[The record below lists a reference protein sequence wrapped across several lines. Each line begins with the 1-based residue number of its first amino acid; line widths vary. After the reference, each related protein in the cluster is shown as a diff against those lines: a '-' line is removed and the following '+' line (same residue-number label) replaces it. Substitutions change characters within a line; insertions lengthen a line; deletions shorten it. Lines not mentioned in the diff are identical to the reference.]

1 MNGLMRREYIYI
13 KRIIKAVELL
23 KSSNLSVSAVVIQ
36 RGYNNMDNFSRI
48 FKQITGTTPKNI
60 RN

>member
-48 FKQITGTTPKNI
+48 FKQITGTTPKHI

>member
-1 MNGLMRREYIYI
+1 MRREYIYI

>member
-1 MNGLMRREYIYI
+1 MRREYIYI

-48 FKQITGTTPKNI
+48 FKQITGTTPKHI